1 MMRGSLPAPVAWARA
16 AWHDFWFSPSPA
28 EALGLARACF
38 FGTLFLVYARED
50 FTGWGSVDPVFW
62 HPVWLFRVF
71 GLAPASPAAL
81 SVMQVLFR
89 GSLVLAAVGLFTR
102 PATIVACLLGVYLF
116 GLPHNFGHTYHFDA
130 LLVFVLLILAC
141 SRAGDGFSLDARR
154 RGHPAEPGPEYT
166 WPVRLVWVAMALV
179 FFAAGLAKLR
189 HGGVPWF
196 ASDNL
201 AIVLTKA
208 HYHVSDA
215 DPIGPWGLWIASS
228 PIASSTLAFVSL
240 VTETLFPLALVSRR
254 ARAVLVPAAFGMLVG
269 IRILMGPT
277 FGGFL
282 TAFSFWVPWTRAIEW
297 HTARPRERYA
307 MLFDGSC
314 GLCQRTVQVVRRL
327 DVLDRIDVLDVA
339 RDWPSVASRYPG
351 LSQAACLEDMHLVTP
366 RGDVETGFDA
376 YRVMA
381 RSIPA
386 AWPIMPLLYLPGARA
401 IGRRVYR
408 AVARHRL
415 SSSCAVDPGA
425 LRSPEPRPP
434 HA

>member
-1 MMRGSLPAPVAWARA
+1 
-16 AWHDFWFSPSPA
+16 
-28 EALGLARACF
+28 
-38 FGTLFLVYARED
+38 
-50 FTGWGSVDPVFW
+50 
-62 HPVWLFRVF
+62 
-71 GLAPASPAAL
+71 
-81 SVMQVLFR
+81 
-89 GSLVLAAVGLFTR
+89 
-102 PATIVACLLGVYLF
+102 
-116 GLPHNFGHTYHFDA
+116 
-130 LLVFVLLILAC
+130 
-141 SRAGDGFSLDARR
+141 
-154 RGHPAEPGPEYT
+154 
-166 WPVRLVWVAMALV
+166 MALV

-228 PIASSTLAFVSL
+228 PIASRTLAFVSL

-282 TAFSFWVPWTRAIEW
+282 TAFSFWVPWTRVIAW
-297 HTARPRERYA
+297 YAARPRERYA
-307 MLFDGSC
+307 MLFDGDC
-314 GLCQRTVQVVRRL
+314 GLCQHTVQVVRRL

-339 RDWPSVASRYPG
+339 RDWPSVAVRYPG
-351 LSQAACLEDMHLVTP
+351 LSQAACLEDMHVVTP
-366 RGDVETGFDA
+366 RGDVEIGFDA
-376 YRVMA
+376 YRAMA

-386 AWPIMPLLYLPGARA
+386 AWPLLPLLYLPGAHG

-408 AVARHRL
+408 AVARHRR
-415 SSSCAVDPGA
+415 SSSCALDPAA